1 MSNIKDLQGSAG
13 ENGPLKLKENFE
25 GFPHLIGRLLVKRNE
40 VGAETPLGWH
50 LSNLIEQIRN
60 YQSET
65 NPDAKAHLE
74 RFMAASVAAIESL
87 TKGK

>member
-1 MSNIKDLQGSAG
+1 MNDL
-13 ENGPLKLKENFE
+13 ENLKS
-25 GFPHLIGRLLVKRNE
+25 RLLVKRNE

-60 YQSET
+60 YQTET

-74 RFMAASVAAIESL
+74 RFMAASVAAIEALSR
-87 TKGK
+87 